1 MTGLNSMATVVA
13 AGFIL
18 TAGTLLE
25 GRVQAR
31 RADARLFIGD
41 LTVAGLAEVQLGQ
54 LASERAASPDV
65 KAFGQVMVKD
75 HSEANGELSKLASQM
90 KIEPPKEADK
100 AHKELASRLSTL
112 DGAEFDRAYI
122 AAMVQG
128 HRDVADRL
136 RTWLKE
142 SRPLGEPP
150 AGDPKAKDA
159 AGGGPQE
166 EALTAWAKKTLP
178 VVEKHLERAQ
188 DLQGKLKDRKQ

>member
-1 MTGLNSMATVVA
+1 MTRLNSMATVLAV
-13 AGFIL
+13 GFIL
-18 TAGTLLE
+18 TTATLLE

-54 LASERAASPDV
+54 LASERAASADV
-65 KAFGQVMVKD
+65 KAFGQMMVKD

-90 KIEPPKEADK
+90 KIEPPKESDK
-100 AHKELASRLSTL
+100 AHRELASRLSTL
-112 DGAEFDRAYI
+112 DGAEFDRVYI

-142 SRPLGEPP
+142 SRPLGEPS
-150 AGDPKAKDA
+150 ASDPKTKDA
-159 AGGGPQE
+159 ASGGPDE

-188 DLQGKLKDRKQ
+188 DLQGKLK

>member
-1 MTGLNSMATVVA
+1 MTRLNSMATVLAV
-13 AGFIL
+13 GFIL

-65 KAFGQVMVKD
+65 KAFGQMMVKD

-90 KIEPPKEADK
+90 KIEPPKETDK

-142 SRPLGEPP
+142 SRPFGEPP

-159 AGGGPQE
+159 ASGGPQE

-188 DLQGKLKDRKQ
+188 DLQGKLKE

>member
-1 MTGLNSMATVVA
+1 MTRLNSMATVVA

-54 LASERAASPDV
+54 MASERAASPDV
-65 KAFGQVMVKD
+65 KAFGQMMVKD
-75 HSEANGELSKLASQM
+75 HSAANGELSKLASQM

-112 DGAEFDRAYI
+112 HGAEFDRAYI

-128 HRDVADRL
+128 HRDVADSL

-150 AGDPKAKDA
+150 PGDPRAKDA
-159 AGGGPQE
+159 ASGGPQE

-188 DLQGKLKDRKQ
+188 DLQGKLGE

>member
-1 MTGLNSMATVVA
+1 MTRLNSMATVVA

-41 LTVAGLAEVQLGQ
+41 LTVAGLGEVQLGQ

-65 KAFGQVMVKD
+65 KAFGQMMVKD
-75 HSEANGELSKLASQM
+75 HSAANGELSKLASQM

-112 DGAEFDRAYI
+112 HGAEFDRAYI

-128 HRDVADRL
+128 HRDVADSL

-150 AGDPKAKDA
+150 PGDPKAKDA
-159 AGGGPQE
+159 ASGGPQE

-188 DLQGKLKDRKQ
+188 DLQGKLGE

>member
-1 MTGLNSMATVVA
+1 MTRLNSMATVLTV
-13 AGFIL
+13 GFIL
-18 TAGTLLE
+18 TAATLLE

-54 LASERAASPDV
+54 LASEHAASSDV
-65 KAFGQVMVKD
+65 KAFGQMMVKD

-100 AHKELASRLSTL
+100 AHKELASRLSAL
-112 DGAEFDRAYI
+112 DGPEFDRAYI

-142 SRPLGEPP
+142 SRPLGEPS
-150 AGDPKAKDA
+150 AGDPKTKDA
-159 AGGGPQE
+159 ASGGPDE

-188 DLQGKLKDRKQ
+188 DLQGKLK